1 MKKKSI
7 RSRGKIQFSRYFQE
21 LEEGDK
27 VAVVKELSVP
37 SSFPD
42 RYQGRTGEVEGKRGR
57 SYIIK
62 IKDNDKE
69 KRFIIQPIHL
79 RKIKHLENK

>member
-1 MKKKSI
+1 MKKKSV

-21 LEEGDK
+21 LGEGDK

-42 RYQGRTGEVEGKRGR
+42 RYQGRTGEVDGKRGR
-57 SYIIK
+57 AYIVK
-62 IKDNDKE
+62 INDNDKE
-69 KRFIIQPIHL
+69 KKFIIQPIHL
-79 RKIKHLENK
+79 KKINNKK

>member
-37 SSFPD
+37 SNFPD